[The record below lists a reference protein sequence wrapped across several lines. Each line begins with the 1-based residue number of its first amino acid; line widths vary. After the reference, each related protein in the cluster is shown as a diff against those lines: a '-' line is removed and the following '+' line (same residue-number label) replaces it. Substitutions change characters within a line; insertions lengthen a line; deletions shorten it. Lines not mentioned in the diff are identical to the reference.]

1 MYREEYLAPIPE
13 AERGDMLKAYH
24 KRLSSSDKEIS
35 LAAAKAW
42 AKWEQ
47 VNFTSPL
54 ILLLTTHL
62 KDGYI
67 KIDRERRGRRRSGE
81 G

>member
-1 MYREEYLAPIPE
+1 VTQLYREEYLAPIPE

-24 KRLSSSDKEIS
+24 DRLSSSDKEIS

-47 VNFTSPL
+47 VKF
-54 ILLLTTHL
+54 HL
-62 KDGYI
+62 SVDTVADNASQGWLHH
-67 KIDRERRGRRRSGE
+67 D
-81 G
+81 